1 MRISTIIPFLITPL
15 IGVSQIDKSENFLRG
30 TTAQAGASSEL
41 IVGGHQVVIHSSIG
55 QTGPVGYASVDGV
68 RTFQGFIQPSV
79 LHKILTP
86 ETPTILEASL
96 FPNPFINQLQLN
108 FDFLPETDVVV
119 SVYDISGTVVW
130 SNTFGSSNLITLEP
144 SNLSSGYYFF
154 KIECDN
160 MQRVEKIL
168 KNK

>member
-1 MRISTIIPFLITPL
+1 MRIAIIISFLIAPF
-15 IGVSQIDKSENFLRG
+15 IGVSQVEKSENFLRG

-41 IVGGHQVVIHSSIG
+41 IVGGHQVVIHSTIG

-68 RTFQGFIQPSV
+68 RAFQGFIQPSF

-86 ETPTILEASL
+86 ETPTILESSL
-96 FPNPFINQLQLN
+96 FPNPFIDQLQLN

>member
-1 MRISTIIPFLITPL
+1 MRIAIIIPFLIAPF
-15 IGVSQIDKSENFLRG
+15 IGVSQVEKSENFLRG

-41 IVGGHQVVIHSSIG
+41 IIGGDQVVIHSTIG

-68 RTFQGFIQPSV
+68 RVFQGFIQPSV

-96 FPNPFINQLQLN
+96 FPNPFIDQLQLN

-130 SNTFGSSNLITLEP
+130 SNTFGSSNLIILEP